1 MSPIPLLCVA
11 VPCLVAAACLWL
23 REPGSA
29 RGAAAVAQGGV
40 RDTRPLDRRPDW
52 WLTISLVSA
61 GDAWFLAMPT
71 AALEPTEDGSPMVDV
86 GYSTC
91 LGAINWAA
99 IKASA
104 GSLTVSCVDLN
115 AATVVR

>member
-1 MSPIPLLCVA
+1 MSPLPLLCVA
-11 VPCLVAAACLWL
+11 VPCLVAAACLWFRP
-23 REPGSA
+23 REAASNHPIAPSSPA
-29 RGAAAVAQGGV
+29 IAAATL
-40 RDTRPLDRRPDW
+40 RKPDW

-71 AALEPTEDGSPMVDV
+71 QALEPTVDGTPMVDV

-91 LGAINWAA
+91 LQSVNWAA

-104 GSLTVSCVDLN
+104 GTMAVNCVDLN
-115 AATVVR
+115 AETVR